1 MQVIFFSIYT
11 TLIPR
16 PIFDQTRSR
25 LVNAS
30 KRVDRE
36 KRLEQ
41 GRVVHVTVDC
51 YSCPWI
57 ERRWDWII
65 PLPTRKQA
73 STLGWIE
80 RDARIWLRITGLDSF
95 TLLFR
100 FLAHSRLWTIKLL
113 FTRRLNSP
121 PSRVIIKRC
130 FYLSVKRVYSDNLNL
145 FLNEWVI

>member
-121 PSRVIIKRC
+121 PPLPR
-130 FYLSVKRVYSDNLNL
+130 DNKAMLL
-145 FLNEWVI
+145 FIRETGLFR

>member
-1 MQVIFFSIYT
+1 MLKTLKVANNLFFNTRNSN
-11 TLIPR
+11 PR
-16 PIFDQTRSR
+16 PIFDQTWSR
-25 LVNAS
+25 LVNVS

-100 FLAHSRLWTIKLL
+100 FLAHSRLERLSSYLLDDSISPPPPPPRDNKAMLL
-113 FTRRLNSP
+113 FIRET
-121 PSRVIIKRC
+121 
-130 FYLSVKRVYSDNLNL
+130 DL
-145 FLNEWVI
+145 FR